1 MFVFFWESQKYP
13 GRPGPRRLDGIGQSS
28 FFLGVLE
35 ESPLW
40 IFKASGKRKGILALR
55 SRQLGAEGWGVF
67 KLKETSGT
75 ISPVFWCE
83 RTLKACWKLRSP

>member
-40 IFKASGKRKGILALR
+40 IFKASGKRKEHL
-55 SRQLGAEGWGVF
+55 S
-67 KLKETSGT
+67 LKKQTVGG
-75 ISPVFWCE
+75 
-83 RTLKACWKLRSP
+83 